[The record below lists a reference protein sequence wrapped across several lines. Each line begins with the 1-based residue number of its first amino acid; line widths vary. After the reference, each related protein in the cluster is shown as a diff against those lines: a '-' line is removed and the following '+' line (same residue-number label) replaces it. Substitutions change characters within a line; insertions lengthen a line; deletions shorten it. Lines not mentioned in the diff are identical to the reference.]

1 MPGLR
6 KMVREGTGL
15 LAVFSILPRVEMIE
29 AIAIAGFDAVI
40 IDLEH
45 GPIEVG
51 DLPQLTL
58 TARAH
63 GLSSIVRVRENNP
76 SLIGSAL
83 DAGANG
89 VLVPQVGSR
98 REAEAVVAAARFAP
112 EGARGANPWVRAA
125 AFQGGP
131 DWFAAANE
139 SVAILV
145 TIEGTDGIAS
155 ARSIIETPGLDGV
168 FIGPV
173 DLSNSLG
180 VPGQIDHPLVV
191 AKSSEVIDLAR
202 ERSMAVAMFAPTP
215 DGARKWLARG
225 VTMAVVGVD
234 AGHLVAAL
242 SDIRKRASNEQGG
255 LATTVE
261 EEERT

>member
-1 MPGLR
+1 MPGFRR
-6 KMVREGTGL
+6 KIRQSSGV
-15 LAVFSILPRVEMIE
+15 LAVFSILPRVEVIE
-29 AIAIAGFDAVI
+29 AIALAGFDAVI
-40 IDLEH
+40 IDMEH
-45 GPIEVG
+45 GPIGVG
-51 DLPQLTL
+51 DLPQLVL
-58 TARAH
+58 AARAH

-76 SLIGSAL
+76 SLIGGAL
-83 DAGANG
+83 DAGADG

-112 EGARGANPWVRAA
+112 EGNRGANPWVRAA
-125 AFQGGP
+125 GFRGGP

-139 SVAILV
+139 RVAILV
-145 TIEGTDGIAS
+145 TIEGADGIAS

-191 AKSSEVIDLAR
+191 AKSSEVINLAR
-202 ERSMAVAMFAPTP
+202 ERSMAVAIFSPRP
-215 DGARKWLARG
+215 DGAKKWLASG

-234 AGHLVAAL
+234 AGHLIAAL
-242 SDIRKRASNEQGG
+242 GDIRKRASS
-255 LATTVE
+255 
-261 EEERT
+261 